1 MISVLGITYEFY
13 QALQQKDQDI
23 LNAMKLV
30 ERSKQHLQAMKEDEW
45 NYLFEEVY
53 VFCTKNNIVVNCFP

>member
-1 MISVLGITYEFY
+1 MKSVLEITYEFY

-30 ERSKQHLQAMKEDEW
+30 ERSKQHLQAMKEDE
-45 NYLFEEVY
+45 
-53 VFCTKNNIVVNCFP
+53 